1 MKSNLQNFIKSS
13 GVTVVRDVHMRPSST
28 PSKTPSPMTN
38 SRSLS
43 LSPMRQQSHLR
54 AKSMSPPRVIR
65 GSCVVSQP
73 SPFKTPQKTSTA
85 PMSPLRP
92 KPVTG
97 KLMMTPFEYKLVNM
111 SSKPAVADTT
121 VNLRS
126 ALVKKPKLSFEPIVH
141 GNRNY
146 RVRMVTVFAMRGVK
160 VLAKHDAGIDKIAG
174 NASEADITNVRFR
187 VELVDDKSKSRVHAV
202 DVYAYKTG
210 TVRITAAVPKD
221 DVNVLV
227 KVRDWVVFNYL
238 PGRRVFLGRVELK
251 SVNAQ
256 WKHNGTFTPST
267 ALRYLHQS
275 KKNDL
280 SYEPEMKQYFIQF
293 KIREHTVQLY
303 AGGTVT
309 LTGAKSL
316 EAVKRGYAAVN
327 MVLYQMFLDGIIR
340 TSNAPFASPKRPV
353 KKAVVNAPKISWVGS
368 TLYVGSK
375 KCSSKL
381 IKKGELVAVA
391 KSLGVMHEKLKKDA
405 LCAAIQRAFPK
416 NGSSP
421 SRNTRVPSRP
431 DLTEKGIRNDLVQM
445 FGKTWMTTYGKFA
458 RKDLVSDVKN
468 LQKAISF
475 LKDDQLNVYGQP
487 KKTITDGLKR
497 GLVNMWK
504 DLRRDR
510 YTREVLYDSMLKY
523 VV

>member
-13 GVTVVRDVHMRPSST
+13 GVTVVRDTRMQPSSS
-28 PSKTPSPMTN
+28 PSKPSMTN
-38 SRSLS
+38 NRRLS
-43 LSPMRQQSHLR
+43 LSPVRQQSLR
-54 AKSMSPPRVIR
+54 AKSMSPPRAFR
-65 GSCVVSQP
+65 TSCVAVPRP
-73 SPFKTPQKTSTA
+73 SPFKTPQKNARA
-85 PMSPLRP
+85 PPPAVSPTRP
-92 KPVTG
+92 TPVTG
-97 KLMMTPFEYKLVNM
+97 KLVITPFEYKLVNM
-111 SSKPAVADTT
+111 SSKPDSNTT

-141 GNRNY
+141 ANRNY
-146 RVRMVTVFAMRGVK
+146 RVRMVTAFAMRGVK
-160 VLAKHDAGIDKIAG
+160 VLAKRDAGIGKIAG
-174 NASEADITNVRFR
+174 DASEADITNMRFR
-187 VELVDDKSKSRVHAV
+187 VELVDDKSRVHAV

-210 TVRITAAVPKD
+210 TVRITAGVPKD
-221 DVNVLV
+221 DVHVLV
-227 KVRDWVVFNYL
+227 KVRDWVIFNYL
-238 PGRRVFLGRVELK
+238 PGRRVLLGRLELK

-316 EAVKRGYAAVN
+316 EAVRRGYAAVN
-327 MVLYQMFLDGIIR
+327 TVLYQMFSDGIIR
-340 TSNAPFASPKRPV
+340 TSNTPFASPKRPV
-353 KKAVVNAPKISWVGS
+353 RKALVNAPKISWVGS
-368 TLYVGSK
+368 TLHVGSK

-381 IKKGELVAVA
+381 VKKAELVAVA
-391 KSLGVMHEKLKKDA
+391 KSLGIMHEKMKKDA
-405 LCAAIQRAFPK
+405 LCTAIQRAFPK
-416 NGSSP
+416 NGSSSP
-421 SRNTRVPSRP
+421 SRNTQVPSRP
-431 DLTEKGIRNDLVQM
+431 DLTEHGIRNDLVQM
-445 FGKTWMTTYGKFA
+445 FGRTWMTSYGAFA

-468 LQKAISF
+468 LKKAISF

-487 KKTITDGLKR
+487 KKTITDALKR
-497 GLVNMWK
+497 YFVNLWK
-504 DLRRDR
+504 DMRRDR
-510 YTREVLYDSMLKY
+510 YTREVLYYSLKY